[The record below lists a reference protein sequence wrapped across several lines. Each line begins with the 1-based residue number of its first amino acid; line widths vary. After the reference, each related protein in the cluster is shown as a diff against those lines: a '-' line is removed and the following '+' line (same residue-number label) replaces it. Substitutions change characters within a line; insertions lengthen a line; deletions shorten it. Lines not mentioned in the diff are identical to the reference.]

1 MPDQTATRQVT
12 EVQTQSI
19 QPPVTA
25 TPGEHPMKVYTKKKA
40 IFRIYQIIW
49 YILGVI
55 ETLLVFRLVLKAL
68 GANSTSGFTNLIYTI
83 SDPFALPF
91 RGIFQTQVVE
101 GSVFEWSTIVAGV
114 VYFILAYGIVQL
126 FQMAKPTNPQEVEE
140 KVNNQ

>member
-1 MPDQTATRQVT
+1 MQEEQTATPSPT
-12 EVQTQSI
+12 T
-19 QPPVTA
+19 
-25 TPGEHPMKVYTKKKA
+25 TPGEHPQKVYTKKKA

-55 ETLLVFRLVLKAL
+55 EALLVFRIILKAL
-68 GANSTSGFTNLIYTI
+68 GANPSSGFANLIYSI
-83 SDPFALPF
+83 SNPLALPF

-114 VYFILAYGIVQL
+114 VYFIIAYAIVQL